1 MKFTKEDIEKFT
13 IEVCTKCHCKEHCE
27 RMNLKKESCGKMF
40 NWKIGYRSFIVD
52 VLEKQRKEQGACL
65 N

>member
-1 MKFTKEDIEKFT
+1 MKFTKEDVEKFT
-13 IEVCTKCHCKEHCE
+13 IEVCTKCHCKEQCE

-40 NWKIGYRSFIVD
+40 NWKIGYRSFAVD
-52 VLEKQRKEQGACL
+52 VLEKQRKEQRTCL